1 MDKIKETISTIL
13 LFITISI
20 PFIVFISIIYIYC
33 IMPYTNN
40 QEIVITVKDKY
51 IKAEYSNNNSQQR
64 YLVVDTDNNTYEV
77 TDLFFRGKFNSTDLY
92 NLLEKGNKYKIEI
105 SGNRLHFLSRYPNI
119 NKVSLLEE

>member
-1 MDKIKETISTIL
+1 MDKIKEIISTIL
-13 LFITISI
+13 LFVMISL
-20 PFIVFISIIYIYC
+20 PFLIFISIIYIYC
-33 IMPYTNN
+33 VMPYTNN

-51 IKAEYSNNNSQQR
+51 IKTEGNQQR

-119 NKVSLLEE
+119 NKVNLLKE